1 MSAITY
7 ALHNARS
14 SLRIPR
20 RCDHTR
26 RSPLAARRSPLA
38 ARRFIHVRAGR
49 CMRSNSRGRCG
60 RAASFGVKVRVDVGY
75 HVRASQRPL
84 VSQNSAP
91 LRSYSPLTARRSPL
105 AARRSPLHS
114 CKGRPVHEIELART
128 VRPRRELWSQG
139 ARRCRL
145 SSTRCTMPARLHYPC
160 RHDPAGWPAGP
171 VLQRQFVST
180 INHDQ
185 SLIINHDS

>member
-1 MSAITY
+1 MLFIQY
-7 ALHNARS
+7 MLHNARS

-75 HVRASQRPL
+75 QVRAAQCPL
-84 VSQNSAP
+84 VCITRAGMIRP
-91 LRSYSPLTARRSPL
+91 AGRLALSYSDSLY
-105 AARRSPLHS
+105 
-114 CKGRPVHEIELART
+114 
-128 VRPRRELWSQG
+128 Q
-139 ARRCRL
+139 L
-145 SSTRCTMPARLHYPC
+145 SIMISH
-160 RHDPAGWPAGP
+160 
-171 VLQRQFVST
+171 
-180 INHDQ
+180 
-185 SLIINHDS
+185 